1 MQSPTLAAAVGN
13 LEAEAIAQVKI
24 LPNGL
29 RLEKIDLAFL
39 LLKKKDRLGCL
50 FVLVDRAMALI
61 SSQRLLEYSRWLYA
75 PNMPHVQ
82 SQILPPPPPPPSVVQ
97 LTDEK
102 KQFDGRLIIN

>member
-39 LLKKKDRLGCL
+39 LLKKKKSTWL
-50 FVLVDRAMALI
+50 FVRPCR
-61 SSQRLLEYSRWLYA
+61 SG
-75 PNMPHVQ
+75 
-82 SQILPPPPPPPSVVQ
+82 
-97 LTDEK
+97 
-102 KQFDGRLIIN
+102 DGIDFEPKTP

>member
-39 LLKKKDRLGCL
+39 LLKKKKIDLAVC
-50 FVLVDRAMALI
+50 
-61 SSQRLLEYSRWLYA
+61 SSLSIGRW
-75 PNMPHVQ
+75 H
-82 SQILPPPPPPPSVVQ
+82 
-97 LTDEK
+97 
-102 KQFDGRLIIN
+102 

>member
-39 LLKKKDRLGCL
+39 LLKKKKKSTWL
-50 FVLVDRAMALI
+50 FVRPCR
-61 SSQRLLEYSRWLYA
+61 SG
-75 PNMPHVQ
+75 
-82 SQILPPPPPPPSVVQ
+82 
-97 LTDEK
+97 
-102 KQFDGRLIIN
+102 DGIDFEPKTP

>member
-39 LLKKKDRLGCL
+39 LLKKKINLAVC
-50 FVLVDRAMALI
+50 
-61 SSQRLLEYSRWLYA
+61 SSLSIGRW
-75 PNMPHVQ
+75 H
-82 SQILPPPPPPPSVVQ
+82 
-97 LTDEK
+97 
-102 KQFDGRLIIN
+102 

>member
-39 LLKKKDRLGCL
+39 LLRKKKIDLAVC
-50 FVLVDRAMALI
+50 
-61 SSQRLLEYSRWLYA
+61 SSLSIGRW
-75 PNMPHVQ
+75 H
-82 SQILPPPPPPPSVVQ
+82 
-97 LTDEK
+97 
-102 KQFDGRLIIN
+102 

>member
-39 LLKKKDRLGCL
+39 LLKKKNRLGCL
-50 FVLVDRAMALI
+50 FVLVDRAMAMI

-82 SQILPPPPPPPSVVQ
+82 SQILPPPPHPHPSSSSP
-97 LTDEK
+97 TRRSNSMAD
-102 KQFDGRLIIN
+102 

>member
-39 LLKKKDRLGCL
+39 LLKKKKKIDLAVC
-50 FVLVDRAMALI
+50 
-61 SSQRLLEYSRWLYA
+61 SSLSIGRW
-75 PNMPHVQ
+75 H
-82 SQILPPPPPPPSVVQ
+82 
-97 LTDEK
+97 
-102 KQFDGRLIIN
+102 